1 MTQEK
6 GLSGAS
12 SNTYNGVWYFFLTSE
27 LFRQRMINQRKVKNM
42 LKTIST
48 RLKSTNLTKL
58 VAF

>member
-6 GLSGAS
+6 GLSGAF
-12 SNTYNGVWYFFLTSE
+12 SNTYNEVWYFFLTFE

>member
-6 GLSGAS
+6 GSSGGS
-12 SNTYNGVWYFFLTSE
+12 SNTYNGVQNFFLTFK
-27 LFRQRMINQRKVKNM
+27 LFHQRMINQMNVKNM

-58 VAF
+58 AAF